1 MKQLGFLSWLSKK
14 KLTEEQVA
22 NAFVQATFDSVE
34 QGWPEVAGFLNDAPA
49 FVESPALNPDDY
61 GRFLMIV
68 VAGNLQLIPE
78 HFPQGADRNVIQH
91 ICSKFGRALDLA
103 PADFT
108 LKVKQYRAFMKQINH
123 PSKNVLTAMTR
134 AVFYKYHLNAYQEPY
149 FRDLNSPN
157 PVLQRELRGLM
168 ENFVWDWSA
177 LTDSYRIVA
186 EAGADGPSPAAA
198 SLDAAVWSTER
209 EAWA

>member
-1 MKQLGFLSWLSKK
+1 
-14 KLTEEQVA
+14 
-22 NAFVQATFDSVE
+22 
-34 QGWPEVAGFLNDAPA
+34 
-49 FVESPALNPDDY
+49 
-61 GRFLMIV
+61 
-68 VAGNLQLIPE
+68 
-78 HFPQGADRNVIQH
+78 
-91 ICSKFGRALDLA
+91 
-103 PADFT
+103 
-108 LKVKQYRAFMKQINH
+108 MKQINH

-186 EAGADGPSPAAA
+186 EAGADAPSPAAA